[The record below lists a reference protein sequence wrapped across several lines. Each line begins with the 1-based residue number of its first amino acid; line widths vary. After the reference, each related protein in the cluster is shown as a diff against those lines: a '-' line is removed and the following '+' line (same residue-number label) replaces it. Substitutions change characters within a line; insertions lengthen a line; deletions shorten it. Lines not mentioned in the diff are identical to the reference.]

1 MKGIDETWLLSSVA
15 KAWKCARRDARKGRV
30 WTEQDLV
37 VSFHKSLR
45 KRVSRRNKS
54 SENGLGE
61 MRLLTELLIRRGTR
75 EYQFLDIA
83 LVEVKL
89 KRGKIPE
96 PIRIIAQF
104 EFKNSPDYEPRSKL
118 EGRIRNDLRR
128 LRDGND
134 EWTIWDTDM
143 SAKTKYVFF
152 GLVAI
157 NWAEHIR
164 GTSPEPNNDGILHPN
179 GTHRY
184 SKSKKSIPKLT
195 EHPEW
200 LRYFELHGPVFQDPS
215 SGDYIMKKSC
225 HWSVLRVKR
234 DGSRE
239 LINPAQ

>member
-1 MKGIDETWLLSSVA
+1 MKRVDETWLLTSVA
-15 KAWKCARRDARKGRV
+15 WAWKRARRDARKGCI

-45 KRVSRRNKS
+45 KRVSMRNIS
-54 SENGLGE
+54 SENGLGQ
-61 MRLLTELLIRRGTR
+61 MRLLTELLVRRGTR